1 MKLERGIILNKLSRT
16 MRTFQFLELK
26 ELSSALCPELL
37 SVSDILNKL
46 KKAKQKL
53 SAKAFREMALL
64 NFKELANEELL
75 RLSHCL
81 QLFDKAYHGGKTN
94 WACIELLERI
104 NNRFNSRSTI
114 DEVSEAI
121 LQNIRINRE
130 NAFIEVIQHT
140 NGIFYILIQEKK
152 IIQGKGVSLR
162 SPVYCACDLDEPY
175 LFVSPK
181 GAVHNHI
188 LLRVAPSLGY
198 GDSQVCQLEGKN
210 ILSLTQIL
218 KRRFNHHTVEE
229 FNPVDIIRTS
239 DGLNYCL
246 DEERKKFAAKVFGGE
261 EPVELQTLSVTA
273 SVPFRGLRVVP
284 DAEGNMFKSSLK
296 ISAPNIAEFVKDLA
310 KQRVVHMPL
319 PPWLSKASHLG
330 KNNFV
335 ISEKIK

>member
-1 MKLERGIILNKLSRT
+1 MDHNKRGIILNKLSRT

-64 NFKELANEELL
+64 NFK
-75 RLSHCL
+75 
-81 QLFDKAYHGGKTN
+81 
-94 WACIELLERI
+94 
-104 NNRFNSRSTI
+104 
-114 DEVSEAI
+114 
-121 LQNIRINRE
+121 
-130 NAFIEVIQHT
+130 FIEVIQHT